1 MAKKFNDPVTPE
13 DFEKR
18 TSDYFNVFP
27 LDKWTLAG
35 CCVYAGIT
43 TEHFR
48 ELEDKDAYKSAC
60 AYVRAKIEEHYE
72 TGLTSGKSP
81 TNGSIFALKNMY
93 GYTDEKKTTV
103 AADTSLEKVLKDVK
117 IKA

>member
-1 MAKKFNDPVTPE
+1 MAREFNDPVTVKE
-13 DFEKR
+13 FKK
-18 TSDYFNVFP
+18 SVSNYFDVTP

-43 TEHFR
+43 TDHFR
-48 ELEDKDAYKSAC
+48 ELENKDEFKPSC
-60 AYVRAKIEEHYE
+60 AFVRAKIEEHYE
-72 TGLTSGKSP
+72 TGLTAGKSP

-103 AADTSLEKVLKDVK
+103 GADTSLEKMLKDVK
-117 IKA
+117 VKA